1 MTNEEFTALVGRLEA
16 AAQRD
21 PGAYQSRALMLALA
35 GNAYLAGIV
44 ALLLASI
51 VGMVAMI
58 AVLKFVAVKV
68 AFVLGGFLLVVLRA
82 AWIRLPPPQ
91 GIEVTRADAPR
102 LFELIDGLRSAL
114 DAPPFHHVL
123 VTDEFNAAVCQVPRF
138 GVLAGTRNYLLLG
151 LPMMM
156 ALTTEQ
162 FRAVLAHELGHLARG
177 HGRIANWVYCQRRR
191 WAQLAS
197 ALAESE
203 SRGRWLFKP
212 LLERF
217 VPYFTA
223 YSFPLA
229 RANEY
234 EADAASVALTSPRVV
249 AEALT
254 AVNVYGAFL
263 EQRYWPRVHGE
274 AGELPQPRFMPFS
287 NLRRGYAEDLDPAAT
302 GQWIEQSLARRTD
315 LADTH
320 PSLSDRL
327 GAVGV
332 AASFAPPADGESAEC
347 LLGQRVPALLDQLDR
362 QWRDG
367 VLPAWTERHEA
378 VRAGR
383 VRHAE
388 LEARLS
394 AGDALDIDE
403 RVEHAWLTDSAAHD
417 GQRSIDLLRAIVD
430 EAPDH
435 VGARYSLGIRL
446 LARDDEAGAPLLEHL
461 VDDDSSVAVPAAIAL
476 RDYAA
481 RRGRQQDAERWH
493 RHAVTVSQRLDTIE
507 HERSVVR
514 LSDKFVRHDLDARQL
529 AALQA
534 RIRALAGVKRAYLVR
549 KEIPVDGGPMH
560 HGYVLGLSLAG
571 MGDGARATHMGP
583 ALESLQVAG
592 ALPAGTLI
600 LCVNG
605 ANYRFGRKFY
615 WMRGARIR

>member
-1 MTNEEFTALVGRLEA
+1 MTNDDFAALVGRLES

-21 PGAYQSRALMLALA
+21 PKAYQSRVLMLALA
-35 GNAYLAGIV
+35 GNAYLAGII
-44 ALLLASI
+44 ALLLAAI
-51 VGMVAMI
+51 AGMVALV
-58 AVLKFVAVKV
+58 AVLKFVAVKL
-68 AFVLGGFLLVVLRA
+68 AFVLGGFLVVVLRA

-91 GIEVTRADAPR
+91 GIEVTRGDAPR
-102 LFELIDGLRSAL
+102 LFDLIDDLRSAL

-191 WAQLAS
+191 WAQLGS
-197 ALAESE
+197 ALADTE

-249 AEALT
+249 SEALT

-263 EQRYWPRVHGE
+263 QQRYWPRVHRDAE
-274 AGELPQPRFMPFS
+274 DLPQPQYMPYS

-302 GQWIEQSLARRTD
+302 SQWIEESLARKTD

-327 GAVGV
+327 GAVGE
-332 AASFAPPADGESAEC
+332 AARFAPPASGEGAEC
-347 LLGQRVPALLDQLDR
+347 LLLARVPALLDQLDR
-362 QWRDG
+362 QWHDG
-367 VLPAWTERHEA
+367 VLPAWRQRHEV
-378 VRAGR
+378 VRAER
-383 VRHAE
+383 ERHAE
-388 LEARLS
+388 LEARLA
-394 AGDALDIDE
+394 AGEALGIDE
-403 RVEHAWLTDSAAHD
+403 RVEHAWLTDNAARD
-417 GQRSIDLLRAIVD
+417 ADRCIELLRILVD
-430 EAPDH
+430 EAPRH
-435 VGARYSLGIRL
+435 VGARYALGVRL
-446 LARDDEAGAPLLEHL
+446 LDRDDEAGVPLLEPL
-461 VDDDSSVAVPAAIAL
+461 VDHESSVAVPAAIAL
-476 RDYAA
+476 RDHAA
-481 RRGRQQDAERWH
+481 RRGRPQDAERWH
-493 RHAVTVSQRLDTIE
+493 RHAVTLSERREAIE
-507 HERSVVR
+507 REQSVVR
-514 LSDKFVRHDLDARQL
+514 LSDKFVRHDLDTERL

-549 KEIPVDGGPMH
+549 KQIPVDGGPME

-571 MGDGARATHMGP
+571 LGDRARATHMGP
-583 ALESLQVAG
+583 ALEALQSPGV
-592 ALPAGTLI
+592 LPDGTLI
-600 LCVNG
+600 VCVNG
-605 ANYRFGRKFY
+605 TNYRFGRKFY